1 MPCNVK
7 VDFSP
12 KKMYR
17 CPCLIY
23 LIIEIYNAN
32 IRNYSTILKAIATS
46 KMAPIFVF
54 FTKTDG
60 RTNSIAVST
69 VRLEHYLP
77 TKEKFFMKIRRGRRI
92 LL

>member
-54 FTKTDG
+54 CTKTDG

-77 TKEKFFMKIRRGRRI
+77 MKVK